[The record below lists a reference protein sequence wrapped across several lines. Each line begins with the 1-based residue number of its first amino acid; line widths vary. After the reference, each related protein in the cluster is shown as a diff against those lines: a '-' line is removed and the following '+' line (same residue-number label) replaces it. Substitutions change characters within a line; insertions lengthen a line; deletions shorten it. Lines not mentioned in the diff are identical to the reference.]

1 MHSEK
6 LIGRLTIR
14 LADSHL
20 AALDQMAEQE
30 RTTCPDLV
38 RRAVSEFLNRQA
50 DGERLAA
57 MEDRLVAAIRQAS
70 AETARRIL
78 ENVEVAP

>member
-1 MHSEK
+1 MQNEK
-6 LIGRLTIR
+6 LIGRLTVR

-20 AALDQMAEQE
+20 SMLDQLAEGE
-30 RTTCPDLV
+30 RTTTPDLV
-38 RRAVSEFLNRQA
+38 RRAVAEFLNRRA

-57 MEDRLVAAIRQAS
+57 MENRILAAIQRAS

-78 ENVEVAP
+78 ENLEVAP